1 MLNAE
6 NQGKS
11 KKKYR
16 WHCAVKDEQG
26 NSRFWSVEEYDDET
40 VRKLIFEKNWKVL
53 AVTRVKDDVE
63 KEAEEPSAGKAS
75 GIAAMVSIVAV
86 IVSVFVP
93 LSAAIFLVLAAV
105 TAAVVEII
113 MGGVTFGFFALI
125 LSVVRIYFLWISFTK
140 VLANL

>member
-26 NSRFWSVEEYDDET
+26 NSRFWSVEEYDEET

-53 AVTRVKDDVE
+53 AVTRVKDDAE
-63 KEAEEPSAGKAS
+63 KEVEEPSAGKSS
-75 GIAAMVSIVAV
+75 GIAAIVSIVAG
-86 IVSVFVP
+86 F
-93 LSAAIFLVLAAV
+93 F
-105 TAAVVEII
+105 
-113 MGGVTFGFFALI
+113 FGFFFPFSAFFFFFFPF
-125 LSVVRIYFLWISFTK
+125 SP
-140 VLANL
+140 